1 MLVHIKK
8 QSGMHKGD
16 KLNFSW
22 DSVNI
27 IVELDVHDRK
37 SGEWFFHQALPNWN
51 PWSRNALPAHLATSV
66 CQKLNKDMAEKVT

>member
-37 SGEWFFHQALPNWN
+37 SGEGFSTKPSQTETPEAGMP
-51 PWSRNALPAHLATSV
+51 
-66 CQKLNKDMAEKVT
+66 CQLI